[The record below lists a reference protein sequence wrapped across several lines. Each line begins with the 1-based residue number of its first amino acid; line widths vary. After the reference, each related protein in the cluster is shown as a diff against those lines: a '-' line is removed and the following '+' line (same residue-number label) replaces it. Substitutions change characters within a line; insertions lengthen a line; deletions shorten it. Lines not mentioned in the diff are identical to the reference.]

1 MPNITKLTEDH
12 LNTLRRELTKEDGSF
27 EETEDERKIAKDYL
41 DMLAQPY
48 MEQDRDESDG
58 PRRINTSLKF
68 MEDVYAVSYIYQLKR
83 KYIEDDFSDVDEDK
97 TIGDKLST
105 STNEKDDEKR
115 RSRAK
120 SYTDARVTLRGR
132 FLFMFLTQMILV
144 GLLFFE

>member
-1 MPNITKLTEDH
+1 
-12 LNTLRRELTKEDGSF
+12 
-27 EETEDERKIAKDYL
+27 
-41 DMLAQPY
+41 
-48 MEQDRDESDG
+48 
-58 PRRINTSLKF
+58 

-97 TIGDKLST
+97 EIGDKLST